1 MIIVFRI
8 IRPHPLSIEFMQV
21 RGTGSEQDMT
31 VFDETNRFSQQIHQ
45 VSSYDHIVEKGFC
58 A

>member
-1 MIIVFRI
+1 
-8 IRPHPLSIEFMQV
+8 MQV